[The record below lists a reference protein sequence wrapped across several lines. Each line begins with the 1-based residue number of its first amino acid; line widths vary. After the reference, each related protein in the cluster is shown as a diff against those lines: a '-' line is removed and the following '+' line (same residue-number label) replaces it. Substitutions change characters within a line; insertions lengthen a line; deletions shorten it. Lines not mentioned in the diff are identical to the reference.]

1 MKIMELIIGH
11 RSMDIDKRR
20 FTNEQLITILEDM
33 CYIYNVCATEKQ
45 AIKEI
50 IEIINTESKRL
61 KIIHNKLIK
70 VK

>member
-1 MKIMELIIGH
+1 MINL
-11 RSMDIDKRR
+11 DKRR

-33 CYIYNVCATEKQ
+33 CYIYNACATEKK

>member
-1 MKIMELIIGH
+1 MIN
-11 RSMDIDKRR
+11 IDKRR
-20 FTNEQLITILEDM
+20 FTNEQLITILKDM

>member
-1 MKIMELIIGH
+1 MIN
-11 RSMDIDKRR
+11 IDKRR
-20 FTNEQLITILEDM
+20 FTNKQLITILEDM

-61 KIIHNKLIK
+61 KIIRNKLIK

>member
-1 MKIMELIIGH
+1 MIN
-11 RSMDIDKRR
+11 IDKRR

-45 AIKEI
+45 AIIEI

>member
-1 MKIMELIIGH
+1 MINL
-11 RSMDIDKRR
+11 DKRR

-33 CYIYNVCATEKQ
+33 RYIYNVCATEKQ

>member
-1 MKIMELIIGH
+1 MIN
-11 RSMDIDKRR
+11 IDKRR

-33 CYIYNVCATEKQ
+33 CYIYNVCTTEKQ

>member
-1 MKIMELIIGH
+1 MIN
-11 RSMDIDKRR
+11 IDKRC

>member
-1 MKIMELIIGH
+1 MKKL
-11 RSMDIDKRR
+11 
-20 FTNEQLITILEDM
+20 LEK
-33 CYIYNVCATEKQ
+33 INN
-45 AIKEI
+45 KEI

>member
-1 MKIMELIIGH
+1 MIN
-11 RSMDIDKRR
+11 IDKRR

-61 KIIHNKLIK
+61 KIIHNKIIK

>member
-1 MKIMELIIGH
+1 MINL
-11 RSMDIDKRR
+11 DKRR

-33 CYIYNVCATEKQ
+33 CYIYNACVTEKQ

>member
-1 MKIMELIIGH
+1 MIN
-11 RSMDIDKRR
+11 IDKRR

-33 CYIYNVCATEKQ
+33 CYIYNVCATEQQ

-61 KIIHNKLIK
+61 KIIHNKIIK

>member
-1 MKIMELIIGH
+1 MIN
-11 RSMDIDKRR
+11 IDKRR

-33 CYIYNVCATEKQ
+33 CCIYNACATEKQ

>member
-1 MKIMELIIGH
+1 MIN
-11 RSMDIDKRR
+11 IDTRC
-20 FTNEQLITILEDM
+20 FTTDQLITILEDM
-33 CYIYNVCATEKQ
+33 CYIYNLCATEKQ

>member
-1 MKIMELIIGH
+1 MKMMELIIG
-11 RSMDIDKRR
+11 RRNMDIDKHR

>member
-1 MKIMELIIGH
+1 
-11 RSMDIDKRR
+11 
-20 FTNEQLITILEDM
+20 M

-61 KIIHNKLIK
+61 KIIRNKLIK

>member
-1 MKIMELIIGH
+1 MIN
-11 RSMDIDKRR
+11 IDKRR
-20 FTNEQLITILEDM
+20 FTNEQLITTLEDM

-61 KIIHNKLIK
+61 KIIRNKLIK